1 MLHVDPPHRHH
12 ILLAPFFT
20 VPPGLFAR
28 DMRPGVIPAFV
39 RLLFV
44 LPLVD
49 PAVRKSFAVRC
60 SRAGDRGPVDSF
72 GVFEAVGAVVA

>member
-12 ILLAPFFT
+12 ILLAPVFT
-20 VPPGLFAR
+20 VPAGLLTR

-44 LPLVD
+44 LALVD
-49 PAVRKSFAVRC
+49 PAVRKSFAVGC
-60 SRAGDRGPVDSF
+60 ARAGDRAPVDSF
-72 GVFEAVGAVVA
+72 GVLEAVSAAVA